1 MEYKVVSN
9 IKQFAL
15 LKKNWNM
22 VFNSR
27 PYSVFQSFTFNYY
40 SWKYILDNSS
50 KNKLYIVQILEDSFP
65 IGFFPL
71 YIDNKNKLRFINDI
85 HADFCDIILSKDID
99 FSDLFKFILYD
110 CKNKVIQLINLKE
123 DSLIVNFSFA
133 NNFSNLRVSSFE
145 KYTEL
150 KVERGIFPENCRN
163 LLCKERS
170 EIRRIVKKNQDCNH
184 VIIDKSLALFPRN
197 EILELKERMIK
208 NGDRRDDFLPISQL
222 NLIEML
228 YNNNQLEIS
237 LTRDSKIRA
246 ILFVLINSQ
255 NLLLWIDLY
264 DRNSYTSTLYNYIS
278 YIGVKSLGVD
288 ICVNFGRGAYK
299 WKLAK
304 FRPEILDLYSVTIF
318 SNKFSYLVN
327 ATTSYILMIFKL
339 IYRKIK

>member
-50 KNKLYIVQILEDSFP
+50 KNKLYIVQILEDGFP

-85 HADFCDIILSKDID
+85 HSDFCDIILSKDID

-133 NNFSNLRVSSFE
+133 NNSSNLRVSSFE

-304 FRPEILDLYSVTIF
+304 FRPEILDLYSVNIF

>member
-50 KNKLYIVQILEDSFP
+50 KNKLYIVQILEDGFP

-85 HADFCDIILSKDID
+85 HSDFCDIILSKDID

-133 NNFSNLRVSSFE
+133 NNSSNLRVSSFE

-184 VIIDKSLALFPRN
+184 VIIDKSLALFPRS

-304 FRPEILDLYSVTIF
+304 FRPEILDLYSVNIF

>member
-50 KNKLYIVQILEDSFP
+50 KNKLYIVQILEDGFP

-85 HADFCDIILSKDID
+85 HSDFCDIILSKDID

-133 NNFSNLRVSSFE
+133 NNSSNLRVSSFE

-184 VIIDKSLALFPRN
+184 VIIDKSLALFPRS

-246 ILFVLINSQ
+246 ILFVLINSK

-304 FRPEILDLYSVTIF
+304 FRPEILDLYSVNIF